1 MINDFPPRPNI
12 AQEEGCCAPKVSSQ
26 ETQQII
32 RDACNSLKR
41 GRTQQYLLA
50 ARTERQIQSIPEK
63 QDFQE
68 HNPHKH
74 RPYNIPANQ
83 LFRTGRE
90 LQETPTTV
98 GN

>member
-1 MINDFPPRPNI
+1 ML
-12 AQEEGCCAPKVSSQ
+12 CPKGFQ
-26 ETQQII
+26 PGNTTKI
-32 RDACNSLKR
+32 RRACNSLKR
-41 GRTQQYLLA
+41 NRTQQCLPA
-50 ARTERQIQSIPEK
+50 ARTERQIQSTPEK

-90 LQETPTTV
+90 
-98 GN
+98 

>member
-1 MINDFPPRPNI
+1 ML
-12 AQEEGCCAPKVSSQ
+12 CPKGFQ
-26 ETQQII
+26 PGNTTKI
-32 RDACNSLKR
+32 RGACNSLKR

-50 ARTERQIQSIPEK
+50 ARTERQIQSILAE

-90 LQETPTTV
+90 
-98 GN
+98 

>member
-1 MINDFPPRPNI
+1 MLCPKDFQPGNTT
-12 AQEEGCCAPKVSSQ
+12 K
-26 ETQQII
+26 I

-50 ARTERQIQSIPEK
+50 ARTERQIQSIPAE

-68 HNPHKH
+68 HNLHKH

-90 LQETPTTV
+90 SEETPTTV
-98 GN
+98 GNQRRHTR